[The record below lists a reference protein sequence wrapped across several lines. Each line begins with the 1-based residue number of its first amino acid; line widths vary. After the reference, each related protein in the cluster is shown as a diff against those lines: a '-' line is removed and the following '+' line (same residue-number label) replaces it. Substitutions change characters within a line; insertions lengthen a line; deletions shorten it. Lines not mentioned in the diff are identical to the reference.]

1 VIPKPTDASDLR
13 SPDQIWAQLMSMIN
27 SNPILKSYQGQILP
41 RNALREPWINQL
53 DLRLTQDIPGFSD
66 HKIQFTLDVQNFLN
80 LLNSSWGLQ
89 RFVDFQSSN
98 LLGLVLNS
106 QNKPFDSQGRL
117 MMSYTEPVTNGQ
129 AGIYTTDNFF
139 SRWRMQIGMRYSF

>member
-1 VIPKPTDASDLR
+1 
-13 SPDQIWAQLMSMIN
+13 
-27 SNPILKSYQGQILP
+27 
-41 RNALREPWINQL
+41 
-53 DLRLTQDIPGFSD
+53 
-66 HKIQFTLDVQNFLN
+66 
-80 LLNSSWGLQ
+80 
-89 RFVDFQSSN
+89 
-98 LLGLVLNS
+98 VLNS